1 MLQFKINC
9 HLILYTLIHS
19 YTHPSTHQKKS
30 NKATTETLR
39 EIYAIFHAE
48 EQCHAN
54 AEIAQMKRWNILE
67 DGTPKPNK
75 NYARSLNGSTPMLM
89 ICLFIY

>member
-19 YTHPSTHQKKS
+19 YTHQKKS
-30 NKATTETLR
+30 NKATTETLH
-39 EIYAIFHAE
+39 EMYAIFHTE

>member
-19 YTHPSTHQKKS
+19 YTHQKKS

-54 AEIAQMKRWNILE
+54 AEIEQMKRLNMLE
-67 DGTPKPNK
+67 DGTPKPIK
-75 NYARSLNGSTPMLM
+75 ITPD
-89 ICLFIY
+89 Y

>member
-1 MLQFKINC
+1 M
-9 HLILYTLIHS
+9 
-19 YTHPSTHQKKS
+19 
-30 NKATTETLR
+30 
-39 EIYAIFHAE
+39 YAIFHTE

-75 NYARSLNGSTPMLM
+75 NYARLLNGSTPMLM